1 MESNIPTGLVG
12 ALRLFNWTHK
22 HASFTESFMEFHNLL
37 KKVLEPL
44 RETVEVR
51 NFPIFKPAFVRKIYR
66 DLLPHVSGVE
76 TERLFHRSLIDQ
88 YNDMDNDV
96 HHSIRKLWQDYSTS
110 GLTRLKLKW
119 DKNYG
124 G

>member
-1 MESNIPTGLVG
+1 ML
-12 ALRLFNWTHK
+12 
-22 HASFTESFMEFHNLL
+22 
-37 KKVLEPL
+37 PL
-44 RETVEVR
+44 RKALWNFTTCSRKFWNPIRETFEVR
-51 NFPIFKPAFVRKIYR
+51 NFPIFKLAFVRKIYR

-110 GLTRLKLKW
+110 GLTRLELKW